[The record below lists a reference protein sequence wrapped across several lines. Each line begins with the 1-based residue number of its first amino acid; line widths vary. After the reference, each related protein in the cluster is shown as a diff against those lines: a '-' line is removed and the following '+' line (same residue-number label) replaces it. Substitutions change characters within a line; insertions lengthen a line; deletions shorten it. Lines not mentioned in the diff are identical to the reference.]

1 MQAWIDINQYLRSY
15 FFSRSMVTTR
25 ANSVNYIPARASW
38 IEAVAGELGAVGLTE
53 GERRIMPQWNLP
65 NLSLFKPYK

>member
-1 MQAWIDINQYLRSY
+1 
-15 FFSRSMVTTR
+15 MVTTR

-65 NLSLFKPYK
+65 NMSLFKPYK